1 MLKCRRINEVFM
13 NNFFKR
19 FSIIFILTLLFSLP
33 VFSQDWYLC
42 VGSFKNEKNAQTLV
56 ESLKY
61 NGFDSI
67 IDNYEKDS
75 ELYYRVLL
83 AQSYS
88 DRNLARSKIKDIEKD
103 PIIKKLKISGIWI
116 CTASE
121 KITKKVE
128 TQTPLDV
135 TKELVIEKEAEKK
148 TTKTVEEKPKTSEKT
163 SSKTKA
169 TESTKKSDKTT
180 TSKKTT
186 KKSSAKTET
195 KAAVTDAKSVATV
208 EKVEVKPIEEELPPI
223 EDEVYDSDLLSQAK
237 KYEKEIAEKNK
248 IAEKT
253 TVSEEPA
260 KESAKETD
268 KEVIPETENEAES
281 EANVETKTEENVET
295 KTEAKVEAE
304 PELETETERPA
315 ESSEAAVTPAPV
327 KEETEEPEELPSITL
342 EINNAASDF
351 LKVNYAE
358 ELAFSEE
365 KPYTVFVRSYRDAKR
380 AEYDKKR
387 LGLIDSQ
394 PSVLK
399 TYSDA
404 NGFLFSLYAG
414 AFETQ
419 EEAEEL
425 AENLE
430 KLGIENTQVRNYN
443 VLYSSIKKYNDFVM
457 NNTITAFN
465 LEKAKLPEGLNAD
478 ISTCI
483 KDFPLN
489 YDYELE
495 ELIIY
500 DVQNVL
506 DADEEDNEYIQD
518 LDNYIYQKNKVSAAI
533 TCILKDP
540 LYENS
545 LTVYIQHGKDFTID
559 EFKTE
564 TERKIT
570 VGIEDYHGYIS
581 EVDGIYIFTG
591 TNDENDSLIKIT
603 SDNLSDISFNS
614 YLTTVFEQN
623 GLYNNNSFK
632 NSLASIAKAAPE
644 KEREFEYC
652 IIGNIKEADAEES
665 FGDFAKAVTGNTW
678 IWSYFYQEDQQIEV
692 MSLNLIYDW
701 LSEKYYADFMDNK
714 MELQISETN
723 RPSFVPFVDSWYYK
737 DNSEELIELS
747 AKVKSY
753 FITASAYEDSL
764 TERELVYFIEDTELL
779 KH

>member
-116 CTASE
+116 CTASD
-121 KITKKVE
+121 KITKKTE

-135 TKELVIEKEAEKK
+135 TNELVIEKEAEKK
-148 TTKTVEEKPKTSEKT
+148 TTKTVDTNPKTSEKT

-180 TSKKTT
+180 TNKKTT

-195 KAAVTDAKSVATV
+195 KPVVTDAKSVATV

-268 KEVIPETENEAES
+268 KEAIPETENEAES
-281 EANVETKTEENVET
+281 EAKVETKVET
-295 KTEAKVEAE
+295 EPETETETE

-315 ESSEAAVTPAPV
+315 ESSEAAVTPAPS
-327 KEETEEPEELPSITL
+327 KEETEKTEEPEELPSITL
-342 EINNAASDF
+342 EINNAASDS

-387 LGLIDSQ
+387 LGLTDSQ

-425 AENLE
+425 AENLK
-430 KLGIENTQVRNYN
+430 KLGINNTQVRNYN
-443 VLYSSIKKYNDFVM
+443 LLYSSIKKYNDFVM
-457 NNTITAFN
+457 NNTVTAFN
-465 LEKAKLPEGLNAD
+465 LENAKLPEGLNAD

-500 DVQNVL
+500 DVKTVL
-506 DADEEDNEYIQD
+506 DVDEEDDEYIQD

-591 TNDENDSLIKIT
+591 INDENDSLIKIT

-701 LSEKYYADFMDNK
+701 LSEKYYADFMDHK